1 MPRRLRI
8 HLPGAFYHVTLRGNH
23 QQAIFFVDADR
34 ALLNTIV
41 GRALETFASR
51 LHAYCWMSNHLHLLL
66 QAGETAIAAPMRQ
79 IASEFARAMQRKTST
94 TGHFFERRYHAT
106 LVDTDSYLLEVLR
119 YVHRNP
125 VEAGIVSSLG
135 AYPWSSH
142 HAYLGL
148 RCESWVC
155 TDFLLGMFAADR
167 AGAVS
172 AYGRFLECAIEPEW
186 VRELENR
193 EVGVLGSDEFLARV
207 NKAHVRGR
215 PRGSLQDLLAEACQ
229 RFEIP
234 LERLSSPIRDSYLA
248 KVRAWIGH
256 QARQRHIATLS
267 EVARALGRT
276 EATLRQAIRTYPKE
290 IE

>member
-23 QQAIFFVDADR
+23 QQAIFFADADR

-41 GRALETFASR
+41 GRALESFATR

-79 IASEFARAMQRKTST
+79 IASEFARAMQRKIST

-106 LVDTDSYLLEVLR
+106 LVDTDSYLLDVLR
-119 YVHRNP
+119 YIHRNP
-125 VEAGIVSSLG
+125 LEAGIVSDLG

-142 HAYLGL
+142 RAYLGQK
-148 RCESWVC
+148 CEAWVC
-155 TDFLLGMFAADR
+155 TNFLLGMFAANR
-167 AGAVS
+167 ASAVS
-172 AYGRFLECAIEPEW
+172 AYGRFVDCAVEPDW
-186 VRELENR
+186 VRKLENR
-193 EVGVLGSDEFLARV
+193 EVDVLGSDQFVARV
-207 NKAHVRGR
+207 NRAQVRGT
-215 PRGSLQDLLAEACQ
+215 PRVSLQDLLAEACR

-234 LERLSSPIRDSYLA
+234 QERLSSPIRDSYLA

-256 QARQRHIATLS
+256 QARLRHIATLS
-267 EVARALGRT
+267 EVARVLGRT
-276 EATLRQAIRTYPKE
+276 EATLQTGNPHLFERD
-290 IE
+290 